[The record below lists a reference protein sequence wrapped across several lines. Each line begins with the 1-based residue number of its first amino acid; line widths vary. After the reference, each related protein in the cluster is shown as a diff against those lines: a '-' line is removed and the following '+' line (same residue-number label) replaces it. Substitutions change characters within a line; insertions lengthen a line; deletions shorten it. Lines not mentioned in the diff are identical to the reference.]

1 MASGKI
7 SVETSGSAGK
17 TIDMWIEW
25 ESTPD
30 YVNNESSVSITLYY
44 QRKSLS
50 SAINYSYS
58 DIMFYTAF
66 VAQDLNTEKKYGANP
81 QSNLSTSLLERPV
94 KILSSATFVIPHNA
108 NGELSLG
115 IYAEC
120 NFDRTDFVV
129 SHDVSVCILEQ
140 IDTAY
145 PQITNLSLTP
155 DISSVLLEYTTES
168 NGYPLDLKQYSFDGG
183 STWSDLSDD
192 DTIYGLSD
200 YTDYSLLFRIRK
212 TINQKIVVSS
222 PQKFKTL
229 AIKLTSFD
237 FPESLDIDEGSFVE
251 YDVNFQP
258 ANASVKE
265 LTFEYSTPGIV
276 TANSERITGTLKGSS
291 TITVSTSEPNDR
303 IIKTCAVNVYRRVT
317 GITLT
322 DYSVQ
327 LSPSVG
333 YQIVWTLSPFG
344 ASNQTVNFVSSDE
357 NIATVDNKGWIGA
370 VSEGECTITAT
381 TADKGFEAVIAVVV
395 SSRLSWQELNL
406 SPKFLNYTDFYKI
419 YSNQAYLRECMI
431 DLGEAIDFL
440 NAVNPQINTP
450 YCDMLSIFE
459 NIEANM
465 DILNSGNF
473 VSPNYI
479 GPHTIG
485 EYEPNRQD
493 YNRLVMILY
502 DLKQQLEAQ
511 GISV

>member
-7 SVETSGSAGK
+7 SVATSGSAGE
-17 TIDMWIEW
+17 TVDMWLEW

-30 YVNNESSVSITLYY
+30 YVNNQSSVTVTLYY

-50 SAINYSYS
+50 SAINYSYT
-58 DIMFYTAF
+58 DIMYYNAF
-66 VAQDLNTEKKYGANP
+66 VVRNLNTEAKHSAKITGA
-81 QSNLSTSLLERPV
+81 LSTSLLERPV
-94 KILSSATFVIPHNA
+94 KALSSATFVIPHNA
-108 NGELSLG
+108 NGELSIE

-120 NFDRTDFVV
+120 NFDEKDFVV
-129 SHDVSVCILEQ
+129 SHHVTVCVLEQ
-140 IDTAY
+140 IDTSY

-183 STWSDLSDD
+183 STWSDLSEDN
-192 DTIYGLSD
+192 TIHGLSD

-212 TINQKIVVSS
+212 AINQKVVISS

-237 FPESLDIDEGSFVE
+237 FPESLDIDEGGFIE

-276 TANSERITGTLKGSS
+276 TADSERIIGTLKGSS
-291 TITVSTSEPNDR
+291 TITVSTGEPNDR
-303 IIKTCAVNVYRRVT
+303 IVKTCTVNVYRRVT

-327 LSPSVG
+327 ISPSVG

-344 ASNQTVNFVSSDE
+344 ASNQVVNFVSSDE
-357 NIATVDNKGWIGA
+357 SIATVDNKGWIGA

-395 SSRLSWQELNL
+395 SNRLSWQELTT

-419 YSNQAYLRECMI
+419 YSNQAYLRECMVN
-431 DLGEAIDFL
+431 LGETIDFL
-440 NAVNPQINTP
+440 NAVNPQVNTP

-459 NIEANM
+459 NIETNM

-473 VSPNYI
+473 VSPNHI

-511 GISV
+511 GVSV